1 MTAWSLAQRVP
12 SMLTDHCPIR
22 RLAGFASH
30 GMVLC
35 AKGSDGPKE
44 LVKFVQPPSEARAG
58 DRVVL
63 EGFAS
68 DKYPPATAAQ
78 VKRKKVSLD
87 AQNIRRSYTCS
98 AYDQKRDFIL
108 L

>member
-1 MTAWSLAQRVP
+1 
-12 SMLTDHCPIR
+12 MLTDHCPIR

-78 VKRKKVSLD
+78 VKRKKVGLD

-98 AYDQKRDFIL
+98 AYDQKRDHIL